1 MTKKTDREAQ
11 KEFAY
16 ALFMTATGQNEIAE
30 KVGVSR
36 QTVNKWI
43 KENGWAERRAAK
55 TASRKEIVAGMLV
68 KLDEKIASGEWTPD
82 EVAKTAAAI
91 EKIDR
96 QTNIITVIEVFSAYN
111 QWLVNRMALD
121 PELTPELVKIM
132 NRYQDLFIGE
142 KLNAT
147 TIEIV

>member
-1 MTKKTDREAQ
+1 MI
-11 KEFAY
+11 FIIV
-16 ALFMTATGQNEIAE
+16 GQ
-30 KVGVSR
+30 V
-36 QTVNKWI
+36 TLYFP
-43 KENGWAERRAAK
+43 AERRAAK